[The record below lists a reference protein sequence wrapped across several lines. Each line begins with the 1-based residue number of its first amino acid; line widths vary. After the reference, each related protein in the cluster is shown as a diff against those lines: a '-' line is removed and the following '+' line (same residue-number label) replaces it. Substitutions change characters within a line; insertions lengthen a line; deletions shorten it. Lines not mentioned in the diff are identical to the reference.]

1 MSSRWAIR
9 SEDSLVTV
17 ISISKVDGVVVNGV
31 VVSLFDTRTSFCEK
45 SQYELFRKH
54 NWMTSEGV
62 NVTRYC
68 DSFVSGIC
76 DFSVFR
82 GTELVVVVVVVR
94 IVDEVMV
101 SAEEIA
107 VVSTSNTEMLG
118 VVNSSLSLFVVVIRT
133 LGSLFG
139 EL

>member
-9 SEDSLVTV
+9 SEDSLVTA

-68 DSFVSGIC
+68 DSFVSDIC
-76 DFSVFR
+76 DFCVVR

-94 IVDEVMV
+94 IVDEVMD
-101 SAEEIA
+101 STEEMA

-118 VVNSSLSLFVVVIRT
+118 VVNLSLSLFVVVIRT